1 LIKPMMIQN
10 CGGTQELSH
19 YSDCNMQRITRI
31 WFVARVW
38 DFLISRTLLTV
49 SGAHASSYS
58 VGGGASLFFGGGG
71 GGKAGGEKSCPPP
84 PPLGQG

>member
-1 LIKPMMIQN
+1 MIKSMMMMMMMIQN
-10 CGGTQELSH
+10 CGGTHELSH
-19 YSDCNMQRITRI
+19 YSDCNMHCITRI

-58 VGGGASLFFGGGG
+58 VGGGAFSFFFWWGS
-71 GGKAGGEKSCPPP
+71 KAVGA
-84 PPLGQG
+84 